1 MEISAYAA
9 YSPSSVPSELSNTSS
24 MLAWLTGLRLVEPLK
39 MTSVIDSPRKFLAE
53 LSPITQR
60 TASMMFDL
68 PQPLGPTT
76 AAMLLGKF
84 TVVGS
89 TKDLNPAS
97 LMHLSRTLKRPSG
110 QKPPDRYCAG
120 HMPSALRESAEN
132 HGRSLL
138 RASVRTTPE
147 TRSSRPCAV
156 PGRGNTRGSW
166 PAADSRRF
174 PASTGCWRTDTRR
187 ASHWSCRR

>member
-1 MEISAYAA
+1 
-9 YSPSSVPSELSNTSS
+9 

-39 MTSVIDSPRKFLAE
+39 MTSVFAE

-89 TKDLNPAS
+89 TKDLNPAN
-97 LMHLSRTLKRPSG
+97 LMHLSRTLSRPPG
-110 QKPPDRYCAG
+110 QTGRCRSYA
-120 HMPSALRESAEN
+120 
-132 HGRSLL
+132 GRSW
-138 RASVRTTPE
+138 PG
-147 TRSSRPCAV
+147 PCGSAA
-156 PGRGNTRGSW
+156 GRE
-166 PAADSRRF
+166 P
-174 PASTGCWRTDTRR
+174 
-187 ASHWSCRR
+187 

>member
-1 MEISAYAA
+1 
-9 YSPSSVPSELSNTSS
+9 

-39 MTSVIDSPRKFLAE
+39 MTSVIDSPRRFFAE

-97 LMHLSRTLKRPSG
+97 LMHLSRTLRRPPTQRS
-110 QKPPDRYCAG
+110 PARNCAG
-120 HMPSALRESAEN
+120 HRPTALGESAPG
-132 HGRSLL
+132 HGPARRRAVARTARGIRSW
-138 RASVRTTPE
+138 
-147 TRSSRPCAV
+147 RPCV
-156 PGRGNTRGSW
+156 DP
-166 PAADSRRF
+166 
-174 PASTGCWRTDTRR
+174 
-187 ASHWSCRR
+187 

>member
-9 YSPSSVPSELSNTSS
+9 YSPTSVLSELSKTSS

-39 MTSVIDSPRKFLAE
+39 MTSVIDSPRRFFAE

-97 LMHLSRTLKRPSG
+97 LMHLSRTFRQPST
-110 QKPPDRYCAG
+110 QTAPDRNCAG
-120 HMPSALRESAEN
+120 HKPRALRESAAS
-132 HGRSLL
+132 HGPAR
-138 RASVRTTPE
+138 RPAVARTGPG
-147 TRSSRPCAV
+147 TRSSQPCVV
-156 PGRGNTRGSW
+156 P
-166 PAADSRRF
+166 
-174 PASTGCWRTDTRR
+174 
-187 ASHWSCRR
+187 

>member
-9 YSPSSVPSELSNTSS
+9 YSPTRVPSELSNTSS

-39 MTSVIDSPRKFLAE
+39 MTSVIDSPRRFLAE
-53 LSPITQR
+53 LSPMTQR
-60 TASMMFDL
+60 TASMILDL
-68 PQPLGPTT
+68 SHPLGPTT

-110 QKPPDRYCAG
+110 QKPPDRSCAG
-120 HMPSALRESAEN
+120 HRPSA
-132 HGRSLL
+132 
-138 RASVRTTPE
+138 P
-147 TRSSRPCAV
+147 
-156 PGRGNTRGSW
+156 RGS
-166 PAADSRRF
+166 A
-174 PASTGCWRTDTRR
+174 
-187 ASHWSCRR
+187 ASHGPIRR

>member
-9 YSPSSVPSELSNTSS
+9 YSPIRVPSELSNTSS

-39 MTSVIDSPRKFLAE
+39 MTSVIDSPRRFLAE

-60 TASMMFDL
+60 TASMILDL
-68 PQPLGPTT
+68 PHPLGPTT

-97 LMHLSRTLKRPSG
+97 LMHFRRTG
-110 QKPPDRYCAG
+110 QPAVNADRTNWQ
-120 HMPSALRESAEN
+120 LRRE
-132 HGRSLL
+132 
-138 RASVRTTPE
+138 
-147 TRSSRPCAV
+147 
-156 PGRGNTRGSW
+156 
-166 PAADSRRF
+166 
-174 PASTGCWRTDTRR
+174 
-187 ASHWSCRR
+187 